1 MTVPQF
7 SRPGAIDLSAL
18 RKPPAA
24 SRPSGAATGGLYD
37 FDVVGEQALRT
48 EVVERSMSVVVLV
61 SFWSASAPGSVEI
74 NDTLTRLADEQAGR
88 FLFARVDVGA
98 QPELAAALGIPQVPL
113 VVAALRG
120 QLAPLIQDPLPE
132 AEMRLLI
139 KQVLDAAAANGVG
152 GVAEP
157 VKAPPAADAIPEA
170 AEPVSRHPEAEQAL
184 MSGDL
189 DAAIERYSA
198 AVTASPGDSEATVGL
213 ARAQLLKRT
222 SGVDASA
229 AAKTAAE
236 RPDDIEAQTLLAD
249 LELLEG
255 DVDSSFSRLIE
266 LVRRTRDAE
275 RDAARRHLVE
285 LFGVVGDDDP
295 VVIRARQNLA
305 SALF

>member
-7 SRPGAIDLSAL
+7 SRPGAIDLSAF

-24 SRPSGAATGGLYD
+24 SHPGGAATGGLYD

-74 NDTLTRLADEQAGR
+74 NDTLTRLADEFAGR

-98 QPELAAALGIPQVPL
+98 QPQLGTALGIPQVPL

-132 AEMRLLI
+132 AEMRRLI
-139 KQVLDAAAANGVG
+139 EQVLGAATANGVG

-157 VKAPPAADAIPEA
+157 VNAPPAEADSEA
-170 AEPVSRHPEAEQAL
+170 AEPVSRYPEAEQAL
-184 MSGDL
+184 MSGDW

-198 AVTASPGDSEATVGL
+198 AVAASPGDSEATVGL

-222 SGVDASA
+222 SGVDPSA

-236 RPDDIEAQTLLAD
+236 RPDDIAAQTLLAD
-249 LELLEG
+249 LQLLEG
-255 DVDSSFSRLIE
+255 DVDSAFGRLIE

-295 VVIRARQNLA
+295 VVLKARQNLA